1 MALLKARHVVAVS
14 FLVFLATPARR
25 PAAQQQQQVG
35 EDDLKA
41 AFLYNFAK
49 YVEWPSSAFTAI
61 GPETF
66 RLCVV
71 ADPPFVK
78 MVQDIVTDET
88 IDDRRVVLLTP
99 EGAEEARTCHILFI
113 GGDERDRA
121 PGLLSAVQNS
131 PVLTVGN
138 GAEFLGLGGMLGFVR
153 DGTRVRFDVNIVVA
167 RRAGLVISSRLLR
180 IARRVLSAVPER

>member
-1 MALLKARHVVAVS
+1 MALLKTRHLVAVS
-14 FLVFLATPARR
+14 FVVFLATSARR
-25 PAAQQQQQVG
+25 PAAQQLQVA

-49 YVEWPSSAFTAI
+49 YVEWPPSAFTGI
-61 GPETF
+61 SPETF

-78 MVQDIVTDET
+78 MVQNVVTDET
-88 IDDRRVVLLTP
+88 IYDRPVVLLTP
-99 EGAEEARTCHILFI
+99 EGAEEAQRCHILFI
-113 GGDERDRA
+113 GGDEQDRA
-121 PGLLSAVQNS
+121 SGLLLAVQGS

-138 GAEFLGLGGMLGFVR
+138 GAEFLGLGGMVGFVR
-153 DGTRVRFDVNIVVA
+153 DGTRVRFDVNTAVA

-180 IARRVLSAVPER
+180 IARRVSSEVPER

>member
-1 MALLKARHVVAVS
+1 MALLKTRHLVAVA
-14 FLVFLATPARR
+14 FVVVQVTCLRR
-25 PAAQQQQQVG
+25 LAAQQRQVG

-49 YVEWPSSAFTAI
+49 YVEWPPSAFAGTS
-61 GPETF
+61 PETF

-78 MVQDIVTDET
+78 MVHDIVAAET
-88 IDDRRVVLLTP
+88 IDDRPVVLLMP
-99 EGAEEARTCHILFI
+99 EGAEAARRCHILFI

-121 PGLLSAVQNS
+121 PGLLSAVQSS

-138 GAEFLGLGGMLGFVR
+138 GVEFLDLGGIVGFVR
-153 DGTRVRFDVNIVVA
+153 DGTRVRFDVNTAVA
-167 RRAGLVISSRLLR
+167 RRVGLAISSRLLR
-180 IARRVLSAVPER
+180 IARRVTSAVPER